1 MRKALILMLVPAF
14 AFAQGADFMDGVRP
28 FMSFIED
35 AAVAE
40 NMYGEGQF
48 QYADFEG
55 GSSISLGVQGA
66 YRVMPLME
74 AGGRVGFASV
84 SPEVG
89 DGESGLLDVDV
100 YGRYTVMEGP
110 TMRVTAGALLNLPV
124 GSDKIGEGTFDFG
137 GFGALRYAMTKG
149 VILGHF
155 GLRINGDSEIET
167 GYGTFDV
174 EREMQILF
182 GGGILY
188 PLSEAATLTGEFTFE
203 SAEYDGGDSALQLTP
218 GIDFGLASGLK
229 VRGALAL
236 GLSDGAPDMIL
247 IAGVAKNL

>member
-1 MRKALILMLVPAF
+1 MRAALILLLLPSF
-14 AFAQGADFMDGVRP
+14 AFAQGANFMDNVRP

-55 GSSISLGVQGA
+55 GSSITFGVQGA

-74 AGGRVGFASV
+74 AGVRVGFASV

-89 DGESGLLDVDV
+89 DGESGLLDADV
-100 YGRYTVMEGP
+100 YGRYTVSEGP
-110 TMRVTAGALLNLPV
+110 TMRIVAGGMLNLPV
-124 GSDKIGEGTFDFG
+124 GSDKIGEGTFDFE
-137 GFGALRYAMTKG
+137 GFGAMRYAMTKG

-155 GLRINGDSEIET
+155 GLRINGSQEMET
-167 GYGTFDV
+167 GFGTVDV
-174 EREMQILF
+174 DRELQILL

-188 PLSEAATLTGEFTFE
+188 PLSEMATLTGEFDFE
-203 SAEYDGGDSALQLTP
+203 SSEYEDGDSSIQLAP
-218 GIDFGLASGLK
+218 GIDYQLASGLK
-229 VRGALAL
+229 IRGALAL
-236 GLSDGAPDMIL
+236 GLSDGAPDMVL
-247 IAGVAKNL
+247 MAGVAKNL